1 MPRRTRAG
9 ADVIMTE
16 NVRTTVAADI
26 RELTDFGGRPFRAAC
41 AVRSLPAVDAELV
54 TVVFVEV
61 ERSTEVLN
69 SPGDAGAAAAI
80 DGVLNAVRER
90 IEPYGGRQVT
100 ASARGLVMVFPAP
113 RQAVAFA
120 AAVQG
125 SLAGLHPRLRIG
137 VHTGDVV
144 GAQND
149 PAGGAVTA
157 AAGIGAKA
165 AGGEV
170 LVSDVVRQLVGP
182 MPGVRFTDRGRTRLK
197 GRPDQWRL
205 YAISAVD
212 GDVPAK
218 AVFGRTDE
226 VAVLDRALASLR
238 AGTGPVVVVEGEA
251 GIGKSH
257 LIDALRSRATAAG
270 AMVLEGGGD
279 EIERHRPG
287 RILLP
292 IADRL
297 GVPVA
302 DLLNNAGA
310 DQGNR
315 GFAVVE
321 AVVDAVEEAA
331 ADRPVVVVAEDLQW
345 ADELSLRGVAT
356 LARRVKPLPIA
367 LVATM
372 RPAPRPPLLEPVLE
386 VLHGAGARHLRLR
399 PLDDAAVASL
409 VASLTGAGPG
419 PKLTARLRTTGGN
432 PLFVVE
438 LVRALD
444 DEGALRVAGGMAET
458 DAEGLP
464 ADVRETVLR
473 RLTSMPSATVE
484 TLRLASLLGSE
495 FLLADLACAA
505 GESVV
510 AVAAHLHDAVA
521 AGVLSG
527 EGETLSFRHDLIREA
542 IYDDI
547 APAIRRDLHAAAGRA
562 LSGAGAPALQV
573 ARQFVLGSRP
583 GDLAAVEW
591 LERAADETL
600 ALDPGTA
607 VSLLQRALDL
617 APPVWPG
624 RSRIQTALLEP
635 LALSGRVDE
644 ARALAADVLERADG
658 GEPEFR
664 ARRGLAAVLAAAG
677 DLRAASA
684 ACQAAAA
691 VPRAPAGEARVLRV
705 VAASMGVL
713 VGQPAAE
720 VRPIVEEALEEASA
734 TSDAA
739 LACWCHQGLAIVALA
754 DARYDDALRH
764 ARASRE
770 ILYREPIPAMGFL
783 IPDIWEGT
791 ILGYLDRL
799 DEAAVALAR
808 ARERAERRGD
818 AASLLLIHG
827 AQAGLHFFAGRPDD
841 AASEVEAALA
851 LASETGGEAMTLLC
865 HALAARFALGRGEL
879 SATEEHLAA
888 AHELLAVGGHLFG
901 VDVLLWTQAAVFET
915 QGEPASALALL
926 TRVWDET
933 EGMRYLLQYRNFGP
947 ELVRLARSAGDLERA
962 SRVAAAMEEVA
973 GRSSSVTA
981 TAAALLA
988 RGLAA
993 DDAAVLVD
1001 AVTHYR
1007 RSPRRI
1013 ELAMACEEAAAALS
1027 AAGDSDQAVQLLDE
1041 AAEIYADAGAARLL
1055 ARVDAA
1061 LRACGA
1067 PRRRSGPA
1075 QATHGWK
1082 SLSPKEREVVVL
1094 VAEGLSNPEIGKRLF
1109 ISRRTVETHLSH
1121 VFRKLGV
1128 SNRAQ
1133 LAAAAATEA
1142 TTSAPQ

>member
-1 MPRRTRAG
+1 M
-9 ADVIMTE
+9 V
-16 NVRTTVAADI
+16 
-26 RELTDFGGRPFRAAC
+26 
-41 AVRSLPAVDAELV
+41 S
-54 TVVFVEV
+54 VEV
-61 ERSTEVLN
+61 ERSAEVLTK
-69 SPGDAGAAAAI
+69 PGDVGGAAAT
-80 DGVLNAVRER
+80 DRVLDAVRER

-100 ASARGLVMVFPAP
+100 SSARGLVVVFPAP

-120 AAVQG
+120 AAVQS
-125 SLAGLHPRLRIG
+125 SLAGCHPRLRIG

-144 GAQND
+144 GQRED
-149 PAGGAVTA
+149 PAGGALNA
-157 AAGIGAKA
+157 AAVIGAKA

-182 MPGVRFTDRGRTRLK
+182 MPGVRFADRGRTRIK

-205 YAISAVD
+205 YTISAGH
-212 GDVPAK
+212 GDLPSK
-218 AVFGRTDE
+218 PVFGRAAE
-226 VAVLDRALASLR
+226 LASLDRALASLSE
-238 AGTGPVVVVEGEA
+238 GTGPVLVLEGEA

-257 LIDALRSRATAAG
+257 LVDALRTRAAAAG
-270 AMVLEGGGD
+270 ATVLEGGGD
-279 EIERHRPG
+279 EIERDRPG
-287 RILLP
+287 RILLAV
-292 IADRL
+292 ADRL

-302 DLLNNAGA
+302 GLLGNAGA
-310 DQGNR
+310 DQGSG

-321 AVVDAVEEAA
+321 AVVDAVEKAA

-356 LARRVKPLPIA
+356 LARRVGPLPIA

-372 RPAPRPPLLEPVLE
+372 RPTPRPPLLELVLE
-386 VLHGAGARHLRLR
+386 VLHAAGAHHLRLQ

-409 VASLTGAGPG
+409 VASLSGAGPG
-419 PKLTARLRTTGGN
+419 PTLTARLRSAGGN

-444 DEGALRVAGGMAET
+444 DEGALRVSNGMAET
-458 DAEGLP
+458 DGQALP

-473 RLTSMPSATVE
+473 RLTSMPPATVE
-484 TLRLASLLGSE
+484 ALRLASLLGSE
-495 FLLADLACAA
+495 FLLADLACVA
-505 GESVV
+505 GQSVV
-510 AVAAHLHDAVA
+510 AVAAHLHDAVD
-521 AGVLSG
+521 AGVLG
-527 EGETLSFRHDLIREA
+527 GDGDTLSFRHDLIRES

-573 ARQFVLGSRP
+573 ARQFGLGSRP

-591 LERAADETL
+591 LERAAHETL

-617 APPVWPG
+617 APSGWAE
-624 RSRIQTALLEP
+624 RWRIQTALLEP

-644 ARALAADVLERADG
+644 ARALAAQVLEWADG

-664 ARRGLAAVLAAAG
+664 ARRGLAAVLGVAG

-684 ACQAAAA
+684 ACQAASA
-691 VPRAPAGEARVLRV
+691 VPGAPAGEARVLRV
-705 VAASMGVL
+705 VAANMGVL

-720 VRPIVEEALEEASA
+720 VRAIVEEALEDAAA

-739 LACWCHQGLAIVALA
+739 LACWAHQGTCLAALA
-754 DARYDDALRH
+754 DARYDDALLH

-770 ILYREPIPAMGFL
+770 ILYRELVPGMAFL
-783 IPDIWEGT
+783 IPDILEGM
-791 ILGYLDRL
+791 ILVYLDRL
-799 DEAAVALAR
+799 DDAAVALAR
-808 ARERAERRGD
+808 ARERAQRRGD
-818 AASLLLIHG
+818 AATLLAVHG
-827 AQAGLHFFAGRPDD
+827 SQAGLHFFAGRADE

-851 LASETGGEAMTLLC
+851 LASETGVEGMTLLC
-865 HALAARFALGRGEL
+865 HALAARHALGRGEL

-888 AHELLAVGGHLFG
+888 AHQVLAVGGHLFG
-901 VDVLLWTQAAVFET
+901 VDVLLWTQAAVLET
-915 QGEPASALALL
+915 RGESAAALALL
-926 TRVWDET
+926 SELWDQT
-933 EGMRYLLQYRNFGP
+933 EGMRYVLQYRNFGP
-947 ELVRLARSAGDLERA
+947 DLVRLARSAGDLKRA
-962 SRVAAAMEEVA
+962 RSVAAAMEEVA
-973 GRSSSVTA
+973 GRSSSVSA

-1001 AVTHYR
+1001 AVAHYR
-1007 RSPRRI
+1007 RSPRRL
-1013 ELAMACEEAAAALS
+1013 ELALACEQAAAALS
-1027 AAGDSDQAVQLLDE
+1027 ATGDADQAVQLLDE
-1041 AAEIYADAGAARLL
+1041 AAGIYAEAGLAHAL

-1094 VAEGLSNPEIGKRLF
+1094 VAEGLSNPEIGTRLF

-1133 LAAAAATEA
+1133 LAAAAAIEA
-1142 TTSAPQ
+1142 TTSTPE